1 MHHDRRS
8 ASAQRGFTL
17 IELMIVVAV
26 IGVLT
31 LIAVPSYT
39 DTIRKNRRS
48 DAMAAL
54 MRLQQVQERYRGNA
68 PAYALAASMPAGTP
82 SESPEGHYTLTV
94 EDASA
99 ATYKMSAT
107 AKSTSPQFADTKCR
121 RLTVEMRTGGNI
133 VTTSFDANNVETTN
147 TGRCW
152 VK

>member
-1 MHHDRRS
+1 MRHTPRS
-8 ASAQRGFTL
+8 PSLQRGFTL

-26 IGVLT
+26 LGVLA
-31 LIAVPSYT
+31 LIAVPSYM
-39 DTIRKNRRS
+39 DSVRKSRRA

-54 MRLQQVQERYRGNA
+54 VRLQQVQERFRGNA
-68 PAYALAASMPAGTP
+68 PAYASAASMPVGTP
-82 SESPEGHYTLTV
+82 SESPEGHYALTV
-94 EDASA
+94 EGAGP

-107 AKSTSPQFADTKCR
+107 AKNTSPQYADTKCR